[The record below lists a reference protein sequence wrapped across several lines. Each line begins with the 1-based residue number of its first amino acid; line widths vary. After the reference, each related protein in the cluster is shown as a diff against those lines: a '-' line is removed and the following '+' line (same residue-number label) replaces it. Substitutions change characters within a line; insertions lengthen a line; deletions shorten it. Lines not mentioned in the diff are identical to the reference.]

1 MLMDTISYQAQLRRL
16 VLSLA
21 KMVICK
27 FDVNANFK
35 SLKIKTDYYG
45 SNKKE
50 NISLTKLFGIFT
62 TVKSLGT

>member
-1 MLMDTISYQAQLRRL
+1 MLMDTISYQAQQRRL
-16 VLSLA
+16 VPSLA

-35 SLKIKTDYYG
+35 SLKSKTDDYG
-45 SNKKE
+45 SKKE